1 MKTSKVK
8 IAKREFSLAFT
19 LDAMCRLQDTIE
31 NFDLGK
37 LSDYVKTPNGLL
49 DMLTILAEQGE
60 MLEGRVLDVD
70 RKWFGS
76 HIPPAP
82 NRIATIQMAI
92 LDAFT
97 YGLTMETDDEEEGE
111 VDVVL
116 QQLKKNEAKDA

>member
-70 RKWFGS
+70 RKWFGN

-111 VDVVL
+111 MDVVL